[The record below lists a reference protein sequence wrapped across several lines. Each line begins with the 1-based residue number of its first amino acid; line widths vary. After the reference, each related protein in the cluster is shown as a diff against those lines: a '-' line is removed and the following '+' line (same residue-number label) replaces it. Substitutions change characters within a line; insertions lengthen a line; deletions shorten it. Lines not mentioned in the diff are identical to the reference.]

1 MAETS
6 GPGEPMEV
14 EEEVERVAQN
24 GGAGVGAGVGV
35 GVGGTNGGL
44 MESSGPAAAPLLPP
58 PPPPSNPVQNA
69 QPQLSITPVSR
80 SQVPLFLL
88 SIIALMLSSDLVMI
102 FTVSGEGAH
111 SFGAAGHGES
121 QGRRWRRNEKGQQA
135 YNFTHIL
142 QVQLIEILYRWYLV

>member
-14 EEEVERVAQN
+14 EEEVERVAQK
-24 GGAGVGAGVGV
+24 GGAGAGAGV

-44 MESSGPAAAPLLPP
+44 LESSGPAAAPLLPP

-88 SIIALMLSSDLVMI
+88 FIIALMLSSD
-102 FTVSGEGAH
+102 
-111 SFGAAGHGES
+111 
-121 QGRRWRRNEKGQQA
+121 R
-135 YNFTHIL
+135 
-142 QVQLIEILYRWYLV
+142 

>member
-14 EEEVERVAQN
+14 EEEVERVVQN
-24 GGAGVGAGVGV
+24 GGAGAGA

-69 QPQLSITPVSR
+69 QPQLSITPVSG

-88 SIIALMLSSDLVMI
+88 SIIILMLSSDLVMN
-102 FTVSGEGAH
+102 FTFSGEGAH
-111 SFGAAGHGES
+111 SLGAAGDGES
-121 QGRRWRRNEKGQQA
+121 QGRRWGRNEKGQQA

-142 QVQLIEILYRWYLV
+142 QLHLIEILYRWYLV

>member
-24 GGAGVGAGVGV
+24 GGAGAGAGVGV

-44 MESSGPAAAPLLPP
+44 MESSGPPAAGPLLPP
-58 PPPPSNPVQNA
+58 PPPPSNPVQNP

-88 SIIALMLSSDLVMI
+88 SIIALMLSSDLVMKVKVPTLSVQPV
-102 FTVSGEGAH
+102 TVSPKEGDGDETKKV
-111 SFGAAGHGES
+111 SRPTTSLIFC
-121 QGRRWRRNEKGQQA
+121 
-135 YNFTHIL
+135 NFI
-142 QVQLIEILYRWYLV
+142 

>member
-1 MAETS
+1 MGNPLLLALPGLPLLLVGSSWSSWCFPVGVASPPTLFVSDKMAETS

-24 GGAGVGAGVGV
+24 GGAGAGAGVGV

-58 PPPPSNPVQNA
+58 PPPPSNPVQNP

-80 SQVPLFLL
+80 SSVVSL
-88 SIIALMLSSDLVMI
+88 SCSSLS
-102 FTVSGEGAH
+102 F
-111 SFGAAGHGES
+111 
-121 QGRRWRRNEKGQQA
+121 
-135 YNFTHIL
+135 
-142 QVQLIEILYRWYLV
+142 

>member
-24 GGAGVGAGVGV
+24 GGAGAGVGAGV

-58 PPPPSNPVQNA
+58 PPLPSNPVKNA

-80 SQVPLFLL
+80 SHVPLFLVF
-88 SIIALMLSSDLVMI
+88 IITL
-102 FTVSGEGAH
+102 
-111 SFGAAGHGES
+111 
-121 QGRRWRRNEKGQQA
+121 
-135 YNFTHIL
+135 IL
-142 QVQLIEILYRWYLV
+142 